1 MVYANIWLRRA
12 SKHASRHET
21 CPCSRTG
28 PGSDFHHDAMT
39 PLRKVPMLH
48 PPLREKTNPPTPPPP
63 KKKKQK
69 TEVHSFTHIKYRA
82 TLFDVLL
89 FLHYIYHQP
98 LKQLK
103 KTSTVRIP
111 KTRRHRES
119 RRCKPPAWCHLY
131 ASDFETPR
139 SNSWPQQPPTQ
150 QQ

>member
-12 SKHASRHET
+12 SKHAGRHET

-48 PPLREKTNPPTPPPP
+48 PPLREKTNPPTHPPP
-63 KKKKQK
+63 KKKNRG
-69 TEVHSFTHIKYRA
+69 SFIHTYQISSYFIWFVVIF
-82 TLFDVLL
+82 TLHLPPTF
-89 FLHYIYHQP
+89 
-98 LKQLK
+98 K
-103 KTSTVRIP
+103 KTQKNIYCKDP
-111 KTRRHRES
+111 KNKEPSRS